1 MFAMEEDRKYHPVP
15 LEFQSYH
22 ICSGIIN
29 INLTGYAIGQSHHN
43 TILLMN
49 DLRDHIIKLV
59 DL

>member
-15 LEFQSYH
+15 LKFQCYR

-29 INLTGYAIGQSHHN
+29 INFTGYAIGESHYN

-49 DLRDHIIKLV
+49 DLGDYIIKIINL
-59 DL
+59 